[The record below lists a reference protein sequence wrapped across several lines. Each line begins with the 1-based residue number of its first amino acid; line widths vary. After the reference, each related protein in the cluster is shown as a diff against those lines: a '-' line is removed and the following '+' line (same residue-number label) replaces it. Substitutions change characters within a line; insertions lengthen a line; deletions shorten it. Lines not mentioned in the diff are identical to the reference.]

1 MLKRPRRR
9 GVVGVQDIQKEAV
22 SVSMATGGSIDIL
35 VGQALENYSTE
46 ALLSLLVDRSY
57 TVRSIAARKLK
68 LRGERVSF
76 EKAKEL
82 LKARAAYKREI
93 AVNLLA
99 QLGTPNFPYREE
111 TLPLLEAAWNDKNV
125 DVRAGVIDALGHLR
139 AIELIDIM
147 LEAAQDQNAD
157 IRASAAAAFDAN
169 RFNDPRA
176 EQALEKLR
184 NDPNEN
190 VRYWAE
196 DWD

>member
-1 MLKRPRRR
+1 
-9 GVVGVQDIQKEAV
+9 
-22 SVSMATGGSIDIL
+22 MATGGSIDIL